1 MSGLKEIKGA
11 NVLGKARLKPREKHW
26 LLAGGIMFRQI
37 GIPPS
42 MVLSFRLELPK
53 SYLSSLA

>member
-11 NVLGKARLKPREKHW
+11 NVCKASLKPREKHW

-37 GIPPS
+37 GIPPN

-53 SYLSSLA
+53 SYLSSLT

>member
-11 NVLGKARLKPREKHW
+11 NVCKASLKPREKHR

-37 GIPPS
+37 GIPPN